1 MKSKDVVYVILGYSK
16 LNTPRSS
23 INVTVK
29 GTVEKPI
36 SFSAKFFKE
45 ILTANSDC
53 KASSLKVSDKG
64 LATVEFE
71 NDNLKSNYYMV
82 TIKMDE

>member
-1 MKSKDVVYVILGYSK
+1 VYLVLGYSK
-16 LNTPRSS
+16 LNTCRST
-23 INVTVK
+23 IEVAAQ
-29 GTVEKPI
+29 GTVEKAI

-64 LATVEFE
+64 LAVVEFE
-71 NDNLKSNYYMV
+71 NDNLKSSYYMV